1 MKKTK
6 LLLMSAVAALVVAA
20 LPAMALQAAATTAA
34 ATTGSIHGY
43 VNDPT
48 GATITNGIIALSVNG
63 GQTAKYTFHT
73 DTNGN
78 YTGTSIAPG
87 TYTVTLREPT
97 TPTGKVLDE
106 YQSVKI
112 AAGQDTLQN
121 FDLSRAS
128 YIKQLSPEQQKEIAR
143 IKKENASIL
152 KDNSVIKNLNN
163 DLKQARE
170 DNQNKNYA
178 AAEALMTKAVVLKP
192 DAYLLWVEL
201 GLAQKGQKKY
211 DDAITSLTKA
221 IALDKASS
229 KPNTQVD
236 GIAEDALGEAY
247 GETGK
252 IAQAQTTYDAAATD
266 DPSNAG
272 MFYQNEA
279 IIMNRIGNN
288 AATVAAADKAIAADP
303 KSAIPYYLK
312 GQALIQ
318 QATVDPKTQ
327 RIQAPAGCVEAYEKY
342 LELAPNGPFAAQVQ
356 GILDSIGQKQH
367 SSYRHR

>member
-6 LLLMSAVAALVVAA
+6 LWLTSAIVALVVAA
-20 LPAMALQAAATTAA
+20 LPAMALQATTTPS

-48 GATITNGIIALSVNG
+48 GATITNGTIGLSVNG
-63 GQTAKYTFHT
+63 GQTAKYTLHT
-73 DTNGN
+73 DSNGN
-78 YTGTSIAPG
+78 YTGSNIAPG

-97 TPTGKVLDE
+97 TPAGKVLDE
-106 YQSVKI
+106 FQNVKI
-112 AAGQDTLQN
+112 VAGQDTTQN
-121 FDLSRAS
+121 FDLSRPS

-152 KDNSVIKNLNN
+152 KDNAVIKNLNN

-170 DNQNKNYA
+170 DNKNHNYA
-178 AAEALMTKAVVLKP
+178 EAEALMTKAVALKP

-201 GLAQKGQKKY
+201 GIAQKGQKKY
-211 DDAITSLTKA
+211 DDAISSLTKA
-221 IALDKASS
+221 ISLDKASG
-229 KPNTQVD
+229 KPNKQVD

-247 GETGK
+247 GETNK
-252 IAQAQTTYDAAATD
+252 IAQAQATYDAAAAD
-266 DPSNAG
+266 DPANAS

-303 KSAIPYYLK
+303 KAPIPYYLK

-327 RIQAPAGCVEAYEKY
+327 RIEAPAGCVEAYQKY
-342 LELAPNGPFAAQVQ
+342 LELAPNGPFAGQVQ
-356 GILDSIGQKQH
+356 GILNSIGQKQH